1 MPRTYVRSRAEFFSV
16 LESTLEE
23 VTQLTET
30 ERRVGIWKTIKA
42 QLEAMTE
49 WSADGRAPTAKER
62 QRLTIGIIV
71 VRELEPA
78 YDPGL
83 YRLTQRLHEL
93 SGYFY
98 NWE

>member
-1 MPRTYVRSRAEFFSV
+1 MSRTYVRSRAEFFTV

-23 VTQLTET
+23 VSALIET
-30 ERRVGIWKTIKA
+30 EATVGLWKTIKA
-42 QLEAMTE
+42 QLEAMAE
-49 WSADGRAPTAKER
+49 WAADGRDPTKEER
-62 QRLTIGIIV
+62 NRITIGIIV

-78 YDPGL
+78 YDPVI
-83 YRLTQRLHEL
+83 YQLTQRLHEL